1 MRVLVTGGAGNV
13 GRRILDLLAAHVNV
27 TVYDLFPPPTD
38 LPVRFLRGD
47 ILDSASL
54 HWAMR
59 DQEAVV
65 HLAAIPVP
73 GRVSDDTVMQVN
85 VLGTQRVV
93 EAAAMGSPRR
103 LVMASSDSVYGL
115 VFGQGRIRPA
125 YVPVDEQHPVQP
137 ADAYGLSKYLGEET
151 CRRYTRSHGLETV
164 CLRYCWVFWDETYAA
179 LPAWQRQPE
188 AFRQQM
194 WGYIDVRDVGRAIL
208 AALEVPGIEHET
220 LLISARR
227 NFIGQPTPDLVRD
240 FWGPDVE
247 LRRSDLFEQTPDAS
261 AFDWSRAKRVLGWE
275 PIHHWAEE
283 VPTA

>member
-13 GRRILDLLAAHVNV
+13 GRRLLGLLASHFDV
-27 TVYDLFPPPTD
+27 TVYDLAPPPPD
-38 LPVRFLRGD
+38 VPVRFIRGD

-65 HLAAIPVP
+65 HLAAIPVA
-73 GRVSDDTVMQVN
+73 GRLADDAVMQVN

-93 EAAAMGSPRR
+93 EAAAFGSPRR
-103 LVMASSDSVYGL
+103 LVMASSDSVYGM
-115 VFGQGRIRPA
+115 VFGGGRIRPA
-125 YVPVDEQHPVQP
+125 YVPVDEQHPVRP
-137 ADAYGLSKYLGEET
+137 ADAYGLSKYLGEEI

-164 CLRYCWVFWDETYAA
+164 CLRYCWVFWDETYTA

-194 WGYIDVRDVGRAIL
+194 WGYIDVKDVGCAIV
-208 AALEVPGIEHET
+208 AALQVPDIGHET
-220 LLISARR
+220 LLLSARR
-227 NFIGQPTPDLVRD
+227 NFIGRPTLDLVRR

-247 LRRSDLFEQTPDAS
+247 LRRRDLYEETPDAS

-275 PIHHWAEE
+275 PQHDWAEKM
-283 VPTA
+283 PTA

>member
-13 GRRILDLLAAHVNV
+13 GRRVVGLLATHFDV
-27 TVYDLFPPPTD
+27 TVYDLVPPPAD
-38 LPVRFLRGD
+38 LPARFLRGD

-65 HLAAIPVP
+65 HLAAFPVP
-73 GRVSDDTVMQVN
+73 GRVSDDSVMHVN

-93 EAAAMGSPRR
+93 EAAAFGSPRR
-103 LVMASSDSVYGL
+103 LVMASSDSVYGF

-125 YVPVDEQHPVQP
+125 YVPVDEEHPVRP
-137 ADAYGLSKYLGEET
+137 ADAYGLSKYLGEEI

-179 LPAWQRQPE
+179 LPAWQRQPG

-194 WGYIDVRDVGRAIL
+194 WGYIDVRDVGSAIL
-208 AALEVPGIEHET
+208 AALQCPGIEHET
-220 LLISARR
+220 FLLSARR
-227 NFIGQPTPDLVRD
+227 NFVGQPTFDLVRE

-247 LRRSDLFEQTPDAS
+247 LRCPALYEETPDAS
-261 AFDWSRAKRVLGWE
+261 
-275 PIHHWAEE
+275 
-283 VPTA
+283 